1 MKEELRLFIEL
12 QEKDSV
18 IIRETA
24 LIEAIPKKLSASE
37 EPLKNAQ
44 AAYEKHKLKYE
55 TLLKKKRDKDRL
67 LDEINEKI
75 KKSKAHSAEIKTNKE
90 YQAHLKE
97 VELSEKE
104 RYAVEDEIL
113 SLMETL
119 DASQRELEI
128 EETKVSAEK
137 DKIEVLKEKLKE
149 DIAEKKE
156 KVGEL
161 KSQRDEL
168 VKVIDGD
175 LYNLY
180 LKILKTKKGRA
191 VAEAKDEICQGCNMN
206 IPPQLFVEIKKND
219 NIIQCPQCT
228 RILYWK
234 G

>member
-1 MKEELRLFIEL
+1 MKEELRFLIEL

-24 LIEAIPKKLSASE
+24 FIEAIPQKLSASE

-44 AAYEKHKLKYE
+44 SAYEKHKLKYE
-55 TLLKKKRDKDRL
+55 ALLKKKRDKDGQ

-75 KKSKAHSAEIKTNKE
+75 KKSKARSAEIKTNKE

-104 RYAVEDEIL
+104 CYTVEDEIL

-119 DASQRELEI
+119 DVSKKELEI
-128 EETKVSAEK
+128 EEAKVRAEK

-149 DIAEKKE
+149 DVAEKK
-156 KVGEL
+156 KKAGEL
-161 KSQRDEL
+161 KSQRDKL
-168 VKVIDGD
+168 VMATDRD

-180 LKILKTKKGRA
+180 LKILKTKKGLA
-191 VAEAKDEICQGCNMN
+191 VAEAKDEICHGCNMN